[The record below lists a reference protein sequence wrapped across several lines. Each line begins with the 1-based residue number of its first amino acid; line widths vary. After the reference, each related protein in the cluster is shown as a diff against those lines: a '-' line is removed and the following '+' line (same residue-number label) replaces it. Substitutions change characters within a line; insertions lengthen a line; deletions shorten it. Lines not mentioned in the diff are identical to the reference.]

1 MVERSPFGDRV
12 VSEGGG
18 GEALEIELY
27 TNSREREAYDEQA
40 NLYSIILATEAL
52 ERAYARDA
60 ISQKEYVEQCK
71 KLISQFRMAER
82 VLRGS
87 MSTETFM
94 SLYQMDCPR
103 AVERLLVQ
111 GVPES
116 IKGASTDAS
125 HAVTVAETVQ
135 HFITTMDAVR
145 LEQRAVDELQ
155 PLLSD
160 LYDSL
165 TRLPETPNEFEPNRK
180 VQHWLQRLNSMR
192 AVDEIEDDDARQLI
206 HDLDLAYTEFNRYLK
221 RGF

>member
-1 MVERSPFGDRV
+1 M
-12 VSEGGG
+12 
-18 GEALEIELY
+18 EISLY
-27 TNSREREAYDEQA
+27 ENSRQRESYDEQA
-40 NLYSIILATEAL
+40 NLYSIILATEHL

-82 VLRGS
+82 ALRGG
-87 MSTETFM
+87 MSTEQFM
-94 SLYQMDCPR
+94 SMYQMDCPR

-111 GVPES
+111 GVPEA
-116 IKGASTDAS
+116 IKVGVTDAS

-160 LYDSL
+160 LFDSL
-165 TRLPETPNEFEPNRK
+165 TRLPETPNDFEPNRK
-180 VQHWLQRLNSMR
+180 VQHWLQKLNDMR
-192 AVDEIEDDDARQLI
+192 AVDEIDDDDARQLI
-206 HDLDLAYTEFNRYLK
+206 HDLDASYGEFNRYL
-221 RGF
+221 RTSS

>member
-1 MVERSPFGDRV
+1 MVERAFGDRV
-12 VSEGGG
+12 VAKGGDQ
-18 GEALEIELY
+18 AMEISLY
-27 TNSREREAYDEQA
+27 ENVRQREAYDEQA
-40 NLYSIILATEAL
+40 NLYSIIVATEHL

-60 ISQKEYVEQCK
+60 ISQKEYIEQCK

-87 MSTETFM
+87 MSTERFM
-94 SLYQMDCPR
+94 ELYQMDCPR

-111 GVPES
+111 GVPEA
-116 IKGASTDAS
+116 IKSGTDAS

-165 TRLPETPNEFEPNRK
+165 TRLPETPNDFEPNRK
-180 VQHWLQRLNSMR
+180 VQHWLKKLNAMR
-192 AVDEIEDDDARQLI
+192 AVDEIEDSDARQLI
-206 HDLDLAYTEFNRYLK
+206 HDLDAAYTEFTRYL
-221 RGF
+221 RAAS